1 MNGVVIFAPSPVLTV
16 TVEDHSD
23 GADVHVHAGG
33 QGVWQARMLLALGT
47 PVTLCSVLIGEAGRV
62 LAHLA
67 EDEGI
72 RLVTVSAEGRGG
84 TYVHDRR
91 GGERS
96 VIVESDGDALSRHD
110 LDQLYGMTLRE
121 GLAAESVILSGSR
134 SEAAVPADTYRRLAA
149 DLRANGT
156 RVIVDL
162 TGERLD
168 AALAGG
174 VDVVKISDEEL
185 LADGRIAA
193 NTTEELLAAMG
204 RIREAGADAVVVS
217 RAERPVL
224 LLAESGATEL
234 TGPTLEVA
242 DHRGAGDSLTA
253 GIAAR
258 LGAGSSIEDAV
269 MTGVAAGALNVTRH
283 GLGTGD
289 PDAIAALRERV
300 STRPLGATAEG
311 AARVTPHDLAQ
322 MAKEEP
328 S

>member
-16 TVEDHSD
+16 TVEDHAD
-23 GADVHVHAGG
+23 GSDVHVHAGG

-72 RLVTVSAEGRGG
+72 RLVAVKAEGRGG

-91 GGERS
+91 GGERA
-96 VIVESDGDALSRHD
+96 VIAESDGDALSRHD

-121 GLAAESVILSGSR
+121 GLDAESVILSATRDDGI
-134 SEAAVPADTYRRLAA
+134 VPADTYRRLAS

-162 TGERLD
+162 TGERLA

-174 VDVVKISDEEL
+174 VDVAKISDEEL
-185 LADGRIAA
+185 LAEGRVTGD
-193 NTTEELLAAMG
+193 TTEELLAAMNKLRG
-204 RIREAGADAVVVS
+204 QGADAVVVT
-217 RAERPVL
+217 REERPVL
-224 LLAESGATEL
+224 LLTESGATEL

-242 DHRGAGDSLTA
+242 DARGAGDSLTA
-253 GIAAR
+253 GIASA
-258 LGAGSSIEDAV
+258 LGEGSSIEDAV
-269 MTGVAAGALNVTRH
+269 TTGVAAGALNVTRH

-300 STRPLGATAEG
+300 QARPLGTAEK
-311 AARVTPHDLAQ
+311 AARVTPHDLAG
-322 MAKEEP
+322 MATEEP